1 MALGAERADVLRGV
15 MGQGLKL
22 TCVGLV
28 AGLAA
33 ALVLTRVL
41 ETLLFEV
48 RPNDPAT
55 LLGVTALI
63 TSVAAAASLVPAYRA
78 TRVDPIVTLKGD

>member
-1 MALGAERADVLRGV
+1 

>member
-1 MALGAERADVLRGV
+1 
-15 MGQGLKL
+15 
-22 TCVGLV
+22 
-28 AGLAA
+28 
-33 ALVLTRVL
+33 
-41 ETLLFEV
+41 LLFEV